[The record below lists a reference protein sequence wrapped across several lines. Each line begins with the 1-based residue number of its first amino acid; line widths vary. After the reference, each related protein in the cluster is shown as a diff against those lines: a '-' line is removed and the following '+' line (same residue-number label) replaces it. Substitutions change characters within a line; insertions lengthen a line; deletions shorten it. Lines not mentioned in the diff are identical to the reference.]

1 MEDKI
6 EINGEW
12 YVKVVPT
19 VIEEE
24 EIELDVTESK
34 SRIYEAPNHTYE
46 AYLVWNENIKEYYP
60 GVSITVTNKRTKEVD
75 EWDNPLW
82 MENVVKG
89 VEKCFTEYKSK
100 ADKAYFVRVL
110 KDLQKVKWL
119 E

>member
-1 MEDKI
+1 MKDKI
-6 EINGEW
+6 LINGEW
-12 YVKVVPT
+12 YIKLEPT

-60 GVSITVTNKRTKEVD
+60 GVSITVTDKRTNEKD

-82 MENVVKG
+82 MGDVVKG
-89 VEKCFTEYKSK
+89 VEKCYNEFKEK
-100 ADKAYFVRVL
+100 ADKVYFIRVL
-110 KDLQKVKWL
+110 KDLQKVEWL
-119 E
+119 K

>member
-19 VIEEE
+19 VTEE
-24 EIELDVTESK
+24 EIELEVTETK
-34 SRIYEAPNHTYE
+34 SRVYEAPNHTYE
-46 AYLVWNENIKEYYP
+46 AYLVWNENVKEYFD
-60 GVSITVTNKRTKEVD
+60 VLSITVTNKRTKEVD

-82 MENVVKG
+82 MKNVLRG
-89 VEKCFTEYKSK
+89 EEKCFSEFKSK
-100 ADKAYFVRVL
+100 ADKVYFIRVL